1 MEQPWALPK
10 SLWYAFALLVVVIA
24 TGIRLWL
31 SELFISQPFIT
42 YFPATLLV
50 AVVAGAGPALF
61 ATVLSDLGAFYFF
74 IDPAG
79 YYPGGLIKLVIF
91 TLMGVGVSGLT
102 ASMRRAREAA
112 AASYRR
118 LAHIKFQDAEFRWS
132 LAQSAAQIGIWDW
145 NMLTKAAAFN
155 TQYYELFGLP
165 SGTPVSYNDFLQRVN
180 PNDRPQVEGGLRA
193 ALAGD
198 AAYECEFRITRAND
212 GEERWMI
219 AKGEVIFE
227 AGQPVRAL
235 GVIYDVTARKAAE
248 KELRASEERFRQLT
262 QAMPG
267 MTFECD
273 PRATIL
279 SLAKDGAPTR
289 A

>member
-118 LAHIKFQDAEFRWS
+118 LAHIEFQDAEFRWS

-155 TQYYELFGLP
+155 T
-165 SGTPVSYNDFLQRVN
+165 
-180 PNDRPQVEGGLRA
+180 
-193 ALAGD
+193 
-198 AAYECEFRITRAND
+198 
-212 GEERWMI
+212 
-219 AKGEVIFE
+219 
-227 AGQPVRAL
+227 
-235 GVIYDVTARKAAE
+235 
-248 KELRASEERFRQLT
+248 
-262 QAMPG
+262 
-267 MTFECD
+267 
-273 PRATIL
+273 
-279 SLAKDGAPTR
+279 
-289 A
+289 